1 MKITHRK
8 ENPQLVKLI
17 QDLKAMSREHKA
29 PIWRTVAE
37 KLERSD
43 RLWSEVNV
51 SRIARFAK
59 EGEML
64 VVPGKLLGS
73 GSISFPVT
81 VAVFKTSEQAR
92 KKIAAAGGRTVTIGE
107 LVSSNPS
114 GAGVRI
120 MG

>member
-1 MKITHRK
+1 MKAIQRK

-17 QDLKAMSREHKA
+17 EDLKAKSREHKA
-29 PIWRTVAE
+29 PVWRTIAE
-37 KLERSD
+37 KLERAD
-43 RLWSEVNV
+43 RIWSEVNV
-51 SRIARFAK
+51 SKIARFAK

-64 VVPGKLLGS
+64 VIPGKLLGS
-73 GSISFPVT
+73 GSITFAVT

-107 LVSSNPS
+107 LVSANPS